1 MDEYL
6 DLIKIYYNEKLLLS
20 TKDKDK
26 KCNECQHVIQ
36 FKEIYGELILN
47 CGDKTSSKCDD
58 KIKIKLPI
66 YKSDKDLLYFKNSLE
81 NSINWEVISKYIDIN
96 PKNKEDNIKIK
107 EEYEKELKSL
117 KDLFNKY
124 NNNSDII
131 KKNYDQIK
139 ELKNKSKIIFEQIKL
154 PENSET
160 INDLKKEYI
169 ENLDI
174 INKLTREI
182 RNIND
187 NIEYYYMIE
196 DPKIIS
202 KDYNFIKNKPK
213 KVKLTNEQHK
223 TANYGILYIMY
234 KINGDKQVHL
244 QEMYKMKDELR
255 SITNL
260 FAGDD
265 ESFKSNIR
273 ARLRTGDINMVSEGL
288 VNKMNKKGYYKISG
302 KGIKYLESFK
312 KEVPI
317 KSFKN
322 EPKVEETFK
331 KADEVK
337 WMSGNKELTGN
348 IDKITDKSYMI
359 CCKPDGKMYRV
370 KKELVSLNIVEEEEE
385 SEKSEEEVASEGEE
399 ASEEDEE
406 DEESEEEEESKEEE
420 ASEEEEEEQPLEIVI
435 GSKVKWTKGGDD
447 FTGTVEKITDKS
459 YKICCKPGKQS
470 GDKSSTYM
478 VSKEL
483 VSLV

>member
-6 DLIKIYYNEKLLLS
+6 DLIKIYYSEKLLLS

-26 KCNECQHVIQ
+26 KCNECHHDIQ

-47 CGDKTSSKCDD
+47 CGDKSSSKCGD

-107 EEYEKELKSL
+107 EEYEKELKSI

-124 NNNSDII
+124 NNDSDII

-139 ELKNKSKIIFEQIKL
+139 ELKNKSKTIFEQMKL

-202 KDYNFIKNKPK
+202 KDYKQDGPIKKKKAKKQDTSKVDKPK
-213 KVKLTNEQHK
+213 VDKPKV
-223 TANYGILYIMY
+223 
-234 KINGDKQVHL
+234 V
-244 QEMYKMKDELR
+244 
-255 SITNL
+255 
-260 FAGDD
+260 
-265 ESFKSNIR
+265 ES
-273 ARLRTGDINMVSEGL
+273 
-288 VNKMNKKGYYKISG
+288 
-302 KGIKYLESFK
+302 
-312 KEVPI
+312 
-317 KSFKN
+317 
-322 EPKVEETFK
+322 VEETFK

-337 WMSGNKELTGN
+337 WMSGYKELTGN

>member
-6 DLIKIYYNEKLLLS
+6 DLIKIYYSEKLLLS

-26 KCNECQHVIQ
+26 KCNECQHDIQ

-47 CGDKTSSKCDD
+47 CGDKSSSKCGD

-107 EEYEKELKSL
+107 EEYEKELKSI

-124 NNNSDII
+124 NNDSDII

-139 ELKNKSKIIFEQIKL
+139 ELKNKSKTIFEQMKL

-202 KDYNFIKNKPK
+202 KDYKQDGPIKKKKAKKQDTSKVDKPK
-213 KVKLTNEQHK
+213 VDKPKV
-223 TANYGILYIMY
+223 
-234 KINGDKQVHL
+234 V
-244 QEMYKMKDELR
+244 
-255 SITNL
+255 
-260 FAGDD
+260 
-265 ESFKSNIR
+265 ES
-273 ARLRTGDINMVSEGL
+273 
-288 VNKMNKKGYYKISG
+288 
-302 KGIKYLESFK
+302 
-312 KEVPI
+312 
-317 KSFKN
+317 
-322 EPKVEETFK
+322 VEETFK